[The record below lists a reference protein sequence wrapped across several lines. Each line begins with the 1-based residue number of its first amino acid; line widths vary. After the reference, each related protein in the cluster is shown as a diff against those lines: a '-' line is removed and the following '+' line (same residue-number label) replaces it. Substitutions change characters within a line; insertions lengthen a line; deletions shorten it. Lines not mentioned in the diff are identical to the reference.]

1 VAMTHNEAH
10 DYLLW
15 KAYQAQELLK
25 RPEVKALWE
34 RGKPQNREEAL
45 LLQEIREGLEAR
57 EEVLLENMRLVY
69 DVARRYQNHARGVGI
84 PFEDLVQQG
93 TLGFL
98 EALDRFN
105 PGTGYRLSTWVY
117 HHVRWRIQQLLAQRR
132 RLHASLDGELPDKEI
147 LYGDT
152 FAAEG
157 PTPEELAEEKAFRE
171 WWDRNA
177 PGLVELVEGGESP
190 GRAAKRLGTSLE
202 RLRKTLGEEARSW
215 V

>member
-1 VAMTHNEAH
+1 MTQNEAH

-15 KAYQAQELLK
+15 KAYRAQELLK

-69 DVARRYQNHARGVGI
+69 NIARRYQNHARGVGI

-93 TLGFL
+93 TMGFL

-105 PGTGYRLSTWVY
+105 PSTGYRLSTWVY
-117 HHVRWRIQQLLAQRR
+117 HQVRWRIQQLLAQRR
-132 RLHASLDGELPDKEI
+132 WLQASLDEELPDKEI

-152 FAAEG
+152 LAAKG

-171 WWDRNA
+171 WWDQNA
-177 PGLVELVEGGESP
+177 PGLVALVESGESP
-190 GRAAKRLGTSLE
+190 RMAAKRLGTSLA
-202 RLRKTLGEEARSW
+202 RLRKTLGEEAMFW

>member
-1 VAMTHNEAH
+1 VAMTQNEAH

-15 KAYQAQELLK
+15 KAYRARELLK

-57 EEVLLENMRLVY
+57 KEVLLENMRLVY
-69 DVARRYQNHARGVGI
+69 NVARRYQNHARGVGI

-93 TLGFL
+93 ALGFL
-98 EALDRFN
+98 EALDRFD

-132 RLHASLDGELPDKEI
+132 RLHASLDEELPDREI

-152 FAAEG
+152 FATEG

-190 GRAAKRLGTSLE
+190 SRAAKRLGTSLA
-202 RLRKTLGEEARSW
+202 RLRETLGEEARFW
-215 V
+215 T

>member
-1 VAMTHNEAH
+1 VAMTQNEAH

-15 KAYQAQELLK
+15 KAYRAQELLK

-69 DVARRYQNHARGVGI
+69 NVARRYQNHARGVGI

-132 RLHASLDGELPDKEI
+132 RLHASLDEELPDREI

-177 PGLVELVEGGESP
+177 PGLVELVESGESP
-190 GRAAKRLGTSLE
+190 GRAAKRLGTSLA
-202 RLRKTLGEEARSW
+202 RLRKTLGEEARFW

>member
-1 VAMTHNEAH
+1 MTQNEAH

-15 KAYQAQELLK
+15 KAYRAQELLK

-34 RGKPQNREEAL
+34 RGKPENREEAL

-69 DVARRYQNHARGVGI
+69 NVARRYQNHARGVGI

-132 RLHASLDGELPDKEI
+132 RLHASLDEELPDREI

-152 FAAEG
+152 FAADG
-157 PTPEELAEEKAFRE
+157 PTPEELAEEKVFRE

-190 GRAAKRLGTSLE
+190 SRAAKRLGTSLE
-202 RLRKTLGEEARSW
+202 RLRKTLGEEARFW
-215 V
+215 A